1 MHEICTQIQWLV
13 YTITYKAMI
22 NSEIGPFEIQLI
34 ITPSS
39 RRVCK
44 CSQQFLNIIIMCSF
58 DLFSFYVVSG
68 LPENDILKKL
78 IFSPNLPIANGRLQ
92 TEIGFKKL
100 DLAKSRRFILP

>member
-1 MHEICTQIQWLV
+1 M
-13 YTITYKAMI
+13 M

-68 LPENDILKKL
+68 LPENDILKKTD
-78 IFSPNLPIANGRLQ
+78 FF
-92 TEIGFKKL
+92 T
-100 DLAKSRRFILP
+100 KSSNSQWPPTN